1 MTDAIEARLLAVA
14 AAFLKTDATTLNLDS
29 GPGDVPRWDSFAQVG
44 LIAEV
49 EAQFD
54 LAFDVEEITTF
65 ETLRDI
71 HDAIR
76 ARLGAPVDAGKA

>member
-1 MTDAIEARLLAVA
+1 MTNTIEQRLVELAA
-14 AAFLKTDATTLNLDS
+14 TFLKADASKLNLDM
-29 GPGDVPRWDSFAQVG
+29 GVGDLPTWDSFAQVG

-49 EAQFD
+49 EAVFD

-71 HDAIR
+71 HDAISAKLVETR
-76 ARLGAPVDAGKA
+76 